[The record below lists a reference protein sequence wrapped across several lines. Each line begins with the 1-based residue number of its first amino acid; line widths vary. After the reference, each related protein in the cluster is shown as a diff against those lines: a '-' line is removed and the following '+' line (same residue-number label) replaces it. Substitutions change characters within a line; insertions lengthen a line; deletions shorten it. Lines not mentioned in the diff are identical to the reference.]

1 MACLATRVHVLCR
14 RESKFAKPRE
24 KEKRDALSGLYGS
37 ENLVIV
43 PLPECQ
49 ADDVYQQ
56 AVRALNTHL
65 HTRSAS
71 VTPRTWRRCGLIH
84 LSN

>member
-1 MACLATRVHVLCR
+1 MACLATRVHVHCR

-24 KEKRDALSGLYGS
+24 KEKRDALSGRYWS

-49 ADDVYQQ
+49 AGDVYQQ

-65 HTRSAS
+65 HTRSA
-71 VTPRTWRRCGLIH
+71 
-84 LSN
+84 